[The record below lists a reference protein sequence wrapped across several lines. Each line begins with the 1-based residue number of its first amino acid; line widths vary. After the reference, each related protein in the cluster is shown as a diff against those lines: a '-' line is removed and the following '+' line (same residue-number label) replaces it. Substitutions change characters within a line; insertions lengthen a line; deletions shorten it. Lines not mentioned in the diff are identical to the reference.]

1 MSYQNTMFLF
11 KQMIVSYR
19 SSRVRASVRCLIVV
33 CFCVSIASVRA
44 GEEAWRGVTFLPSQ
58 STPLAAIRLV
68 FAVGSQDD
76 PPGKEGL
83 AALVAAIVS
92 EGGTKSLAY
101 EEILE
106 KFYPMAASVEG
117 KCRKE
122 VTTFAGVVHRDNL
135 ADYESILTEMIV
147 SPRFAEADFLR
158 LRDQAIDYVSKT
170 LRGNDDEELGKKTLD
185 SLIYR
190 DHPYGHVERGTVSG
204 LKAITLD
211 DVKAFHKKY
220 YTKGNLHIGLAGG
233 ANQAVLDRIKSDLK
247 SLAPAKTT
255 PPALPSPR
263 TPRGIE
269 ATIVEKS
276 ADSTAIS
283 LGFAIDLTRKD
294 DDFYPLAVANS
305 FLGEHR
311 TFNGKLMKDLRGKR
325 GLNYGDYSY
334 IEAFTQDGQT
344 VFADPGDPRRMQYFS
359 IWIRPVPRDKAVFA
373 LRAALWEYRRLVEHG
388 MTEAEFER
396 SRDFLLN
403 YSKLWTQTLPRR
415 LGYAIDGAFYKTL
428 DEPAEFARRLPR
440 TTVREVNEAMKRHWK
455 TDGFFVAIV
464 AKNADELKKPL
475 ESGVSTPLVYDTAGT
490 PQDVLA
496 EDKIIEALPLG
507 DVKTVVVPA
516 SKMFE

>member
-1 MSYQNTMFLF
+1 MMFSSKQSITMNRSRRIHVLF
-11 KQMIVSYR
+11 CALISI
-19 SSRVRASVRCLIVV
+19 CLCVLVV
-33 CFCVSIASVRA
+33 PAFA

-101 EEILE
+101 EEILD

-147 SPRFAEADFLR
+147 SPRFAEADFPR

-190 DHPYGHVERGTVSG
+190 DHPYGHVDRGTVSG

-247 SLAPAKTT
+247 SLPTDKTT
-255 PPALPSPR
+255 PPALPRPR
-263 TPRGIE
+263 VPSGIE
-269 ATIVEKS
+269 ATIVEKQ

-283 LGFAIDLTRKD
+283 LGFAIDVTRKD

-359 IWIRPVPRDKAVFA
+359 IWIRPVPRDKAGFA
-373 LRAALWEYRRLVEHG
+373 LRAALWEYRRLIEHG

-415 LGYAIDGAFYKTL
+415 LGYVIDGSFYRTL
-428 DEPAEFARRLPR
+428 DEPAEFARRLPK
-440 TTVREVNEAMKRHWK
+440 TTVREVNEAIKKHLK
-455 TDGFFVAIV
+455 SDGFFVAIV
-464 AKNADELKKPL
+464 AKDAAEVKKIL
-475 ESGVSTPLVYDTAGT
+475 ESGVPTPLVYDTAGT

-496 EDKIIEALPLG
+496 EDKIIETLPLG
-507 DVKTVVVPA
+507 AVKAIVVPA